1 MLKTISRIIVGIIF
15 LFSGFV
21 KAVDPVGGAI
31 KISEYLE
38 IIGLH
43 NIDQLALYAA
53 ILLST
58 IEFIIGFQLVL
69 GVKMKKVALP
79 TFLFMA
85 FFTILTLYIALFD
98 PVSDCG
104 CFGDAIKLGNWETLI
119 KNLFILPLSYIIFW
133 KRNDYQ
139 SGLSDL
145 KQSVAVFG
153 GVLFIV
159 GISYVSIRNLPLLDF
174 RPFKV
179 GVNMPQGMII
189 PEGAPMAEYETS
201 FIYEKEGVQKEFN
214 LTNYPQDDTTWVF
227 VNSKSTIVKE
237 GYQPPIENFMLETT
251 DGNDMTEKLLEH
263 EQPVFLMV
271 MPKVEKASVKS
282 IQEFIAIHRMCIK
295 NNYPFYGVTAS
306 LADDIYKFD
315 VENKTGFEYLNADE
329 TLLKTIVRG
338 NPALVVLDKGT
349 VIAKYSQ
356 NTLPT
361 AEELEQPLSYSLQS
375 LTNWS
380 NKLLL
385 AFWGV
390 IMLTFVTTL
399 YRLK

>member
-1 MLKTISRIIVGIIF
+1 MLKIISRIIVGIIF

-21 KAVDPVGGAI
+21 KAVDPFGGAI

-43 NIDQLALYAA
+43 NTDQLALYAA

-69 GVKMKKVALP
+69 GLKIKKVALP
-79 TFLFMA
+79 ALLFMA
-85 FFTILTLYIALFD
+85 FFTVLTLYIALFN

-104 CFGDAIKLGNWETLI
+104 CFGDAIKLGNWETFI
-119 KNLFILPLSYIIFW
+119 KNLFILPLSYVVFW
-133 KRNDYQ
+133 KRQEYQ
-139 SGLSDL
+139 AGLSDL

-159 GISYVSIRNLPLLDF
+159 GISYLSIRNLPLLDF

-179 GVNMPQGMII
+179 GGNIPQGMII
-189 PEGAPMAEYETS
+189 PEGAPLAEYETS
-201 FIYEKEGVQKEFN
+201 FIYEKEGIQKEFDIN
-214 LTNYPQDDTTWVF
+214 NYPQNDTTWVF
-227 VNSKSTIVKE
+227 VDSKSTIVKE
-237 GYQPPIENFMLETT
+237 GYQPPIDNFMLETT
-251 DGNDMTEKLLEH
+251 DGNDLTEQLLGH

-271 MPKVEKASVKS
+271 MPKVEKTSVKY
-282 IQEFIAIHRMCIK
+282 IQAFIAIHRMCIQ
-295 NNYPFYGVTAS
+295 NNYPFYAVTAS

-315 VENKTGFEYLNADE
+315 VENNAGFEYLNADE

-356 NTLPT
+356 NTLPA
-361 AEELEQPLSYSLQS
+361 AEELQQPLAYTLQS

-390 IMLTFVTTL
+390 IMLIFIATL

>member
-21 KAVDPVGGAI
+21 KAVDPFGGGI

-43 NIDQLALYAA
+43 NTNQLALYAA
-53 ILLST
+53 VLLST

-69 GVKMKKVALP
+69 GVKIKKVALP
-79 TFLFMA
+79 AFLFMA
-85 FFTILTLYIALFD
+85 FFTVLTLYIALFN

-104 CFGDAIKLGNWETLI
+104 CFGDAIKLGNWETFI
-119 KNLFILPLSYIIFW
+119 KNLIILPLSYVVFW
-133 KRNDYQ
+133 KRNEYQ
-139 SGLSDL
+139 VSLSEL
-145 KQSVAVFG
+145 KQGVAVLV
-153 GVLFIV
+153 GVLFIL

-179 GVNMPQGMII
+179 GANIPQGMII
-189 PEGAPMAEYETS
+189 PEGAPMAEYETI
-201 FIYEKEGVQKEFN
+201 FIYEKEGVQKEFDLN
-214 LTNYPQDDTTWVF
+214 NYPQDDTSWVF
-227 VNSKSTIVKE
+227 VDSKSTIVKE

-251 DGNDMTEKLLEH
+251 DGNDMTEQLLAH
-263 EQPVFLMV
+263 EKPVFLMV
-271 MPKVEKASVKS
+271 MPKVEKASIKT
-282 IQEFIAIHRMCIK
+282 IQEFIAIHRMCIQK
-295 NNYPFYGVTAS
+295 DYPFYGVTAS
-306 LADDIYKFD
+306 LADDIYKYD
-315 VENKTGFEYLNADE
+315 VQNNTGFEYLNADE

-338 NPALVVLDKGT
+338 NPSLVILDKGT
-349 VIAKYSQ
+349 IIAKYSQ

-361 AEELEQPLSYSLQS
+361 ADELKQPLSYSLQS

-390 IMLTFVTTL
+390 IMLIFITIL

>member
-1 MLKTISRIIVGIIF
+1 
-15 LFSGFV
+15 
-21 KAVDPVGGAI
+21 
-31 KISEYLE
+31 
-38 IIGLH
+38 
-43 NIDQLALYAA
+43 
-53 ILLST
+53 
-58 IEFIIGFQLVL
+58 
-69 GVKMKKVALP
+69 
-79 TFLFMA
+79 
-85 FFTILTLYIALFD
+85 
-98 PVSDCG
+98 
-104 CFGDAIKLGNWETLI
+104 
-119 KNLFILPLSYIIFW
+119 
-133 KRNDYQ
+133 
-139 SGLSDL
+139 
-145 KQSVAVFG
+145 
-153 GVLFIV
+153 
-159 GISYVSIRNLPLLDF
+159 
-174 RPFKV
+174 
-179 GVNMPQGMII
+179 MPQGMII

-251 DGNDMTEKLLEH
+251 DGNDVTEKLLEH

-329 TLLKTIVRG
+329 TLLKTVVRG

>member
-1 MLKTISRIIVGIIF
+1 MLKTVSRIIVGLIF

-21 KAVDPVGGAI
+21 KAVDPFGGAI

-38 IIGLH
+38 LIGLH

-58 IEFIIGFQLVL
+58 IEFVIGFQLVL
-69 GVKMKKVALP
+69 GVKIKKVALP
-79 TFLFMA
+79 ALLFMS
-85 FFTILTLYIALFD
+85 FFTALTLYIALFN

-104 CFGDAIKLGNWETLI
+104 CFGDAIKLGNWETFI
-119 KNLFILPLSYIIFW
+119 KNLFILPFSYIVFW
-133 KRNDYQ
+133 KRNEYQ
-139 SGLSDL
+139 INLSEL

-179 GVNMPQGMII
+179 GVNIPQGMIV
-189 PEGAPMAEYETS
+189 PEGAPLAEYKTT
-201 FIYEKEGVQKEFN
+201 FIYEKEGVQKEFDLN
-214 LTNYPQDDTTWVF
+214 NYPQDDTTWVF
-227 VNSKSTIVKE
+227 VDSKSTILKE
-237 GYQPPIENFMLETT
+237 GYQPPIENFMLEST
-251 DGNDMTEKLLEH
+251 DGEDMTEQLLQH

-271 MPKVEKASVKS
+271 MPKVEKVSVKS
-282 IQEFIAIHRMCIK
+282 IQHFIAIHRMCIQ

-306 LADDIYKFD
+306 LTDGTYKFD
-315 VENKTGFEYLNADE
+315 VENRAGFEYLNADE
-329 TLLKTIVRG
+329 TLLKTMVRG
-338 NPALVVLDKGT
+338 NPALMILHKGT
-349 VIAKYSQ
+349 VLAKYSQ
-356 NTLPT
+356 NTLP
-361 AEELEQPLSYSLQS
+361 AVDELVQPLSFSLQS

-390 IMLTFVTTL
+390 IMLIFITTL

>member
-38 IIGLH
+38 ILGLH
-43 NIDQLALYAA
+43 NTDQLALYAA

-58 IEFIIGFQLVL
+58 LEFIIGFQLVV
-69 GVKMKKVALP
+69 GVKIKKVALP
-79 TFLFMA
+79 AFLFMA
-85 FFTILTLYIALFD
+85 FFTVLTLYIAVFN

-104 CFGDAIKLGNWETLI
+104 CFGDAIKLGNWETFI
-119 KNLFILPLSYIIFW
+119 KNIFILPLSYVIFW
-133 KRNDYQ
+133 KRKAYQ
-139 SGLSDL
+139 TSLSEI

-179 GVNMPQGMII
+179 GVNIPQGMRI

-201 FIYEKEGVQKEFN
+201 FIYEKDGVQKEFD
-214 LTNYPQDDTTWVF
+214 LTNYPQDDSTWVF
-227 VNSKSTIVKE
+227 VDSKSTIIKE
-237 GYQPPIENFMLETT
+237 GYQPPIENFMLES
-251 DGNDMTEKLLEH
+251 TEGGDLTAQLLDH
-263 EQPVFLMV
+263 AQPVFLMV
-271 MPKVEKASVKS
+271 MPKVEKASLKS
-282 IQEFIAIHRMCIK
+282 IQKFIAIQRMCIQ

-306 LADDIYKFD
+306 LADAIYKFD
-315 VENKTGFEYLNADE
+315 VAHKASFEYLNADE
-329 TLLKTIVRG
+329 TLLKTIVRS
-338 NPALVVLDKGT
+338 NPALVVLNKGT
-349 VIAKYSQ
+349 VIAKYSSH
-356 NTLPT
+356 TLPDV
-361 AEELEQPLSYSLQS
+361 EELKQPLSNSLQS
-375 LTNWS
+375 LTSWS
-380 NKLLL
+380 NKLML

-390 IMLTFVTTL
+390 IMLIFITAL